1 MTELIA
7 ARRRMA
13 IFLGLFLFVVVL
25 LTSQARSPDRRQV
38 GAIGTGV
45 LTLLMPVQA
54 GMARIADGAE
64 RMWEL
69 YTEIGRLRVENARLR
84 GEVEALS
91 RKMAELR
98 EQAASAQRLE
108 RLLELRS
115 QTAYRSLAAH
125 VVGRDVSRWFGT
137 LLVDRGSRDGVR
149 RNAPVVTADGVV
161 GRVIEVTLTTSRVL
175 LIVDS
180 RSAVG
185 ALVQRSRDLA
195 VVEGR
200 SERTLHLKYLSRTAQ
215 VEPGDL
221 VVTSGQG
228 GVFPKGLVVGRITRV
243 VQEEGEYL
251 QEAQV
256 EPAAALD
263 RLEEVLILLPR

>member
-45 LTLLMPVQA
+45 
-54 GMARIADGAE
+54 
-64 RMWEL
+64 
-69 YTEIGRLRVENARLR
+69 
-84 GEVEALS
+84 
-91 RKMAELR
+91 
-98 EQAASAQRLE
+98 
-108 RLLELRS
+108 
-115 QTAYRSLAAH
+115 
-125 VVGRDVSRWFGT
+125 
-137 LLVDRGSRDGVR
+137 R

-161 GRVIEVTLTTSRVL
+161 GRVIEVTPTASRVL

-185 ALVQRSRDLA
+185 ALLQRSRDLA

-200 SERTLHLKYLSRTAQ
+200 SERTLHLKYLSRAAQ
-215 VEPGDL
+215 VEAGDL

-228 GVFPKGLVVGRITRV
+228 
-243 VQEEGEYL
+243 
-251 QEAQV
+251 
-256 EPAAALD
+256 
-263 RLEEVLILLPR
+263 